1 MKILKSIIVLL
12 FLLTLSCGMETKMGI
27 DFDEI
32 KSEMSLTEDQETEF
46 DIIVDKYTVLRGEVF
61 AAARKSEN
69 VDRVALMG
77 KMRKIIEDQNNEV
90 KNILKPE
97 QFDTYITFVKK
108 FSNRFN
114 PPGYSK
120 DLIQKIN
127 SELSLN
133 DGQSTKLVAIN
144 KAFEK
149 AYIDAHDY
157 YHGNN
162 EAAKEYWNKYND
174 ERKKAVKALIS
185 EEQYAKYLELVSHVQ
200 FEGEHGGDKKE

>member
-1 MKILKSIIVLL
+1 
-12 FLLTLSCGMETKMGI
+12 MGI